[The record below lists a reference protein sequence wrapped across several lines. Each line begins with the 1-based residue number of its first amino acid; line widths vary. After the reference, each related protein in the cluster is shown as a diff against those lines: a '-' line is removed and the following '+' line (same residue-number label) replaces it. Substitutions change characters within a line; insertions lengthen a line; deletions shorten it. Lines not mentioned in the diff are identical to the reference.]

1 MISMVQKF
9 TVKGKFLMGSSY
21 QYFKRDI
28 KADREEHALE
38 KLYVDLG
45 SKHGA
50 KRKHII
56 IEEVKA
62 D

>member
-1 MISMVQKF
+1 MVQTF
-9 TVKGKFLMGSSY
+9 TIKGRFLMGSSY
-21 QYFKRDI
+21 QIFEREI
-28 KADREEHALE
+28 KADRQEHALE

-45 SKHGA
+45 SKHGT

-56 IEEVKA
+56 IEDVKA

>member
-1 MISMVQKF
+1 MVQTF
-9 TVKGKFLMGSSY
+9 TIKGKFLMGSSY
-21 QYFKRDI
+21 QFFKRDI
-28 KADREEHALE
+28 KADKEVHALE

-45 SKHGA
+45 SKHGT